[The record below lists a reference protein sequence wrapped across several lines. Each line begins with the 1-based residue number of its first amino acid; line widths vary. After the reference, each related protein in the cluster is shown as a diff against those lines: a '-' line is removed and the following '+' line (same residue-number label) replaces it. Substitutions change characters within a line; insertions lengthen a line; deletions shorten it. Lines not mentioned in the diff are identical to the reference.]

1 MTTGGSLKAI
11 AAVSQNGVI
20 GKNGDLPWRISGD
33 LQWFKKIT
41 MGHVLLMGRKTWQSL
56 PKALPGREN
65 WVLSRTMNPEQGMQ
79 VFRSVEEAKEELDG
93 RTLFIIGGG
102 ELYSLALADCDE
114 LYLTEVHQEVED
126 GDAFFPDHS
135 EWFDPSETLHE
146 CEDFTLRKWL
156 RRESV

>member
-1 MTTGGSLKAI
+1 MTKAASLKAI

-41 MGHVLLMGRKTWQSL
+41 MGHVLLMGRKTWESL

-65 WVLSRTMNPEQGMQ
+65 WVLSRTMSPMNGMQ
-79 VFRSVEEAKEELDG
+79 VFRSVEEAKKRLDG

-102 ELYSLALADCDE
+102 ELYSLALADCTE
-114 LYLTEVHQEVED
+114 LYLTEVHRVIEG

-135 EWFDPSETLHE
+135 EWFAPSDTLHE

-156 RRESV
+156 RRDSG

>member
-1 MTTGGSLKAI
+1 MKAI

-65 WVLSRTMNPEQGMQ
+65 WVLSRTMSPEEGMK

-93 RTLFIIGGG
+93 RTLFSENLIEFVHVEKNSSCKEALSQLVRGSDIPLVLLPGLDCCRLSSFHLDLHRVFSAHGRANR
-102 ELYSLALADCDE
+102 SLSGL
-114 LYLTEVHQEVED
+114 
-126 GDAFFPDHS
+126 P
-135 EWFDPSETLHE
+135 
-146 CEDFTLRKWL
+146 
-156 RRESV
+156 

>member
-1 MTTGGSLKAI
+1 MVQEDNDGSRFAHGTKNLAI
-11 AAVSQNGVI
+11 VAQGTA
-20 GKNGDLPWRISGD
+20 R
-33 LQWFKKIT
+33 T
-41 MGHVLLMGRKTWQSL
+41 
-56 PKALPGREN
+56 RE
-65 WVLSRTMNPEQGMQ
+65 LGAEQGYERRGWNE
-79 VFRSVEEAKEELDG
+79 VFRSVEEAKPEVDG

-114 LYLTEVHQEVED
+114 LYLTEVHQEVEG

-146 CEDFTLRKWL
+146 CDDFTLRKWL

>member
-1 MTTGGSLKAI
+1 MTKAACLKAI

-20 GKNGDLPWRISGD
+20 GKQGDLPWRLSGD
-33 LQWFKKIT
+33 LKWFKQIT
-41 MGHVLLMGRKTWQSL
+41 MGHVLLMGRKTWESL

-65 WVLSRTMNPEQGMQ
+65 WVLSRTMSPEEGMK

-114 LYLTEVHQEVED
+114 LYLTEVHQEVEG
-126 GDAFFPDHS
+126 GDAFFPDHL
-135 EWFDPSETLHE
+135 ELFEPVENLHE
-146 CEDFTLRKWL
+146 CEDFKL
-156 RRESV
+156 RRWIRKQNA

>member
-1 MTTGGSLKAI
+1 MTKGGSLKAI

-114 LYLTEVHQEVED
+114 LYLTEVHQEVEG

-135 EWFDPSETLHE
+135 EWFDPSETLHD
-146 CEDFTLRKWL
+146 CDDFTLRKWL